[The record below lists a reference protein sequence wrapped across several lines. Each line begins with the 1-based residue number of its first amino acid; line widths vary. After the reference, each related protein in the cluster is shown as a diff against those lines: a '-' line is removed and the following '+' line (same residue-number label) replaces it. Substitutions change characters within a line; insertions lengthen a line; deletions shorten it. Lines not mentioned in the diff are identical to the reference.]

1 MGLRSFLGL
10 DVKKLLINNLM
21 SSYFT
26 YCHAIWFGFQQKI
39 FDVFS
44 FLCNNCSSILKESLS
59 RFGNQS
65 KESKSSLHGDLQ
77 HSPPIE
83 IFNTLSMEIFNALA
97 PWRCWALS
105 PYGDLQ
111 HTLPRE
117 IFNSLP
123 LRRLSAPLTSQCKFH
138 GRNIFLENVPQNS
151 LRDMQI

>member
-1 MGLRSFLGL
+1 MGLRSSLGL

-39 FDVFS
+39 FEVFS
-44 FLCNNCSSILKESLS
+44 FLCNNCSSTLKESLS

-77 HSPPIE
+77 HSRP
-83 IFNTLSMEIFNALA
+83 MEI
-97 PWRCWALS
+97 LS
-105 PYGDLQ
+105 TLPYGDLQ